1 MDLELGSVCET
12 GTLRASLS
20 GTFLRRKDV
29 VDQCLEYDMGRGD
42 EPALTQSVTASC
54 TTPASKPQSC
64 ERATCL
70 PLCLSLPLS
79 PSPQTA
85 VQGRVAWWW
94 GGAGREEEG
103 ARGDK
108 DNQWA
113 LCRACRSLRPDCPAV
128 SLPWLEGT
136 ACSEFFTLRG
146 RGGDREEARA

>member
-29 VDQCLEYDMGRGD
+29 VDQCLDYDMGRGD

-70 PLCLSLPLS
+70 HALPVS
-79 PSPQTA
+79 PSLSIATA
-85 VQGRVAWWW
+85 SSAGS
-94 GGAGREEEG
+94 GGVVREEEEG

-128 SLPWLEGT
+128 SLPWLAGT

-146 RGGDREEARA
+146 RGGAREEARA